1 MSVDWPLKVY
11 TQLAQ
16 ERVVVAQ
23 NSSNTENS
31 FIYYRAVELTR
42 PKPRVTPGGSHLI
55 PTSHFTLSESLS
67 SMWNSSIYDGSYAL
81 CYWAQPTSPLLII
94 HDHNNFP
101 PALCMTATRRV
112 DTSQIIMNS
121 YQTRKLKLKSAT
133 RNSHE
138 KSNQKLKSQQ
148 HLFYC
153 EHIIKLSNSSAR

>member
-1 MSVDWPLKVY
+1 MY

-23 NSSNTENS
+23 NSSNAEYSLIN
-31 FIYYRAVELTR
+31 YYRAVELTR
-42 PKPRVTPGGSHLI
+42 PKPRVIPGGSHII
-55 PTSHFTLSESLS
+55 PMSHFPLSESLHI
-67 SMWNSSIYDGSYAL
+67 MWNSSIYDGSYAL
-81 CYWAQPTSPLLII
+81 CSWAQPTSPLLII
-94 HDHNNFP
+94 HDHDNFP
-101 PALCMTATRRV
+101 PALCMTTCRV